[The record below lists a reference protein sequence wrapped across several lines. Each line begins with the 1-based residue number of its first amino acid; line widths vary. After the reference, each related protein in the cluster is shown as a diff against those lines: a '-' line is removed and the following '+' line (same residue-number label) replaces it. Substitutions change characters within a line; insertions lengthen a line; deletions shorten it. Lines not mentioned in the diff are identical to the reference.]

1 MDLRTSR
8 GQGDGEEV
16 PPPGA
21 GGGAGGGVAAGGQGQ
36 PPPAIPM
43 PAPWDAPESVD
54 VTQSPAKDFVEA
66 LIGMGIARADA
77 ELGVRQTGGNSV
89 EAAISWV
96 FENRESSS
104 RDRLEQEGIYQEYKM
119 VFCVNGSLAMS
130 PGKMAA
136 QVGHGVIDLYQKLV
150 SNQEEYG
157 GPLLQ
162 WIENGS
168 KKVVLRCEN
177 DAQLTVLTKKCEEL
191 GLPHSV
197 ITYAG
202 LTEIPAGSQTVL
214 SIFGVSSNVDKVSGK
229 LSLL

>member
-1 MDLRTSR
+1 
-8 GQGDGEEV
+8 
-16 PPPGA
+16 
-21 GGGAGGGVAAGGQGQ
+21 
-36 PPPAIPM
+36 
-43 PAPWDAPESVD
+43 
-54 VTQSPAKDFVEA
+54 
-66 LIGMGIARADA
+66 MGIARGDA
-77 ELGVRQTGGNSV
+77 ELGVRQTGANSV

-96 FENRESSS
+96 FENRESAS
-104 RDRLEQEGIYQEYKM
+104 RDRLEEEGIYQEFKM

-136 QVGHGVIDLYQKLV
+136 QVGHGVIDLYRNLV
-150 SNQEEYG
+150 SNQEEFG

-168 KKVVLRCEN
+168 KKVVLRCDN
-177 DAQLTVLTKKCEEL
+177 DTHLTALATKCREL

-197 ITYAG
+197 ITDAG